1 MMKSATFLAAAFV
14 GGIAA
19 GACLD
24 NAGAADFELSLT
36 DTGKRDYYCTV
47 TLTVTNTTDDV
58 VLDEIN
64 GRLMLRIGEEQV
76 ARSKGASLL
85 AAPPGGTAS
94 ATFETPDAPC
104 DDIDSYHF
112 VVGICRIEGS
122 FIGADECA
130 PRISGIA
137 PVSAIV
143 SR

>member
-1 MMKSATFLAAAFV
+1 MMKHTTFAAAAFA
-14 GGIAA
+14 GAIAA

-24 NAGAADFELSLT
+24 NAGAAEFELSLT
-36 DTGKRDYYCTV
+36 ETGKRDYYCTV

-64 GRLMLRIGEEQV
+64 GRVMLRIGEEQV
-76 ARSKGASLL
+76 GRSKGASLL
-85 AAPPGGTAS
+85 AAAPGGTAS

-104 DDIDSYHF
+104 EEVDNYHF
-112 VVGICRIEGS
+112 VVGICRIEGD
-122 FIGADECA
+122 FVGADECA
-130 PRISGIA
+130 PRIGGVA